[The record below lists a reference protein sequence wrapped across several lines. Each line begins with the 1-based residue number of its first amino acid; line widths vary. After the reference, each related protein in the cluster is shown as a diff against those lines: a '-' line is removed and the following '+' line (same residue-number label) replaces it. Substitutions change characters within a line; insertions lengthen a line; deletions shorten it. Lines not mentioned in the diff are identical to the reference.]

1 MHFDY
6 TLFLCSLVELVVCV
20 LVCIMFSQ
28 IYTTIPELYKIEMIV
43 SVNIKSKKNSELQ
56 NEMHK
61 KV

>member
-28 IYTTIPELYKIEMIV
+28 IYTIPELYKIEMIV